1 MLPYLIVYTPIFL
14 YCLKVIM
21 QDIILIGTLMTILTS
36 VYMVP
41 IASLHNTPKE
51 YTNRLFCILIPEVVI
66 LVCLHFLL
74 LQVYHFMEHHQ
85 TPAVYIAFGIVVVQ
99 IALVYSAL
107 FNHWGLRKG
116 EVEKAAVSNSTTS
129 LLPAFD
135 LMLASGLIHLTS
147 LFIVLGALTVIN
159 HE

>member
-1 MLPYLIVYTPIFL
+1 
-14 YCLKVIM
+14 M

-36 VYMVP
+36 IYMVP

-66 LVCLHFLL
+66 LVCLHILL

-85 TPAVYIAFGIVVVQ
+85 TPAVYIAFGIVIVQ

-147 LFIVLGALTVIN
+147 LFIVLGALTVIT
-159 HE
+159 

>member
-1 MLPYLIVYTPIFL
+1 
-14 YCLKVIM
+14 M

-147 LFIVLGALTVIN
+147 LFIVLGALTVIT
-159 HE
+159 

>member
-1 MLPYLIVYTPIFL
+1 
-14 YCLKVIM
+14 M

-116 EVEKAAVSNSTTS
+116 EVEKAASTNSVTS

-147 LFIVLGALTVIN
+147 LFIVLGTLTVIN

>member
-1 MLPYLIVYTPIFL
+1 
-14 YCLKVIM
+14 M
-21 QDIILIGTLMTILTS
+21 QDIVLIGTLMTFLTS
-36 VYMVP
+36 IYMVP

>member
-1 MLPYLIVYTPIFL
+1 
-14 YCLKVIM
+14 M

>member
-1 MLPYLIVYTPIFL
+1 
-14 YCLKVIM
+14 
-21 QDIILIGTLMTILTS
+21 MTILTS

>member
-1 MLPYLIVYTPIFL
+1 
-14 YCLKVIM
+14 M

-51 YTNRLFCILIPEVVI
+51 YTNRLFCILIPEIVI
-66 LVCLHFLL
+66 LVCLHVLL

-85 TPAVYIAFGIVVVQ
+85 TPAVYIAFGIVVIQ

-147 LFIVLGALTVIN
+147 LFIVLGALTVIT
-159 HE
+159 